1 MTKQVIY
8 YKPQIGKA
16 TKDVLRETQLPD
28 QNHIKKVLNCYL
40 ELAKVDPRPE
50 FAEWFDEPN
59 DLLPRQ
65 PMKNNQRNSPRS
77 FCNGIIEKLSAAPN
91 RRDLSPKQCAGIEA
105 LSREISEMYDDCPY
119 IVFENSLLKNKNARP
134 SSFEDLFKR

>member
-1 MTKQVIY
+1 MTQQVIY

-40 ELAKVDPRPE
+40 ALAEVDPRPE
-50 FAEWFDEPN
+50 FAECFDQPN

-77 FCNGIIEKLSAAPN
+77 FCLGIIDKLSGAPN

-105 LSREISEMYDDCPY
+105 LSREISEMYDLCPY
-119 IVFENSLLKNKNARP
+119 IVFENRLLQNKTARP
-134 SSFEDLFKR
+134 QMFEKLFG